1 MKDARILNGDLND
14 YNAWAEIGIK
24 LQQQDT
30 MKLVMKQEKQKSY

>member
-1 MKDARILNGDLND
+1 MQGLSMR
-14 YNAWAEIGIK
+14 EIGIK